1 MKYNKSIMLKLINE
15 HRELHDELKMMK
27 KEMEL
32 EKNLAVKALYHSA
45 VADGGRYMQ
54 DYQDLESCVT
64 FTTRKSA
71 KENFCCFAQTA

>member
-54 DYQDLESCVT
+54 DYQDLD
-64 FTTRKSA
+64 RLYNK
-71 KENFCCFAQTA
+71 

>member
-1 MKYNKSIMLKLINE
+1 MKYNKAIMLKLINE
-15 HRELHDELKMMK
+15 HRELHDELKTMK

-54 DYQDLESCVT
+54 DYQALDRLY
-64 FTTRKSA
+64 K
-71 KENFCCFAQTA
+71 

>member
-15 HRELHDELKMMK
+15 HRELHDELKTVK
-27 KEMEL
+27 KEMGL

-54 DYQDLESCVT
+54 DYQDLE
-64 FTTRKSA
+64 RLYK
-71 KENFCCFAQTA
+71 